1 VRHELH
7 AHLLHRNRLCM
18 SRRQLRERQKK
29 LHARLAI
36 MRQERDARI
45 TAQSEEEARARM
57 LVAGRRCAAHA
68 AAFGVSYCACSAEAK
83 RLRAPGAASEGG
95 ERKAGAVTF
104 PPPPPPSS
112 VAPRSCCDAGCCD
125 RYRREREAEL
135 AQKQAVQQ
143 AEEQKRGAQRRAEV
157 LKFLQMVPAALLNCC
172 LHISNHRARLLPRS
186 AATTPVAALSSCL
199 RWLTCTLRC
208 QRALEAEASARGWG
222 QRLRLSQSWRES
234 QRWPRTTTVPAAN
247 CRRRSLSLPPPI
259 RRCLLC
265 HRPRLQREQW

>member
-1 VRHELH
+1 
-7 AHLLHRNRLCM
+7 M

-83 RLRAPGAASEGG
+83 RLPGPGPPAHGG
-95 ERKAGAVTF
+95 YTKAGPVT
-104 PPPPPPSS
+104 PPPPPPPLLSPS
-112 VAPRSCCDAGCCD
+112 RSYCDAGCCD

-157 LKFLQMVPAALLNCC
+157 LKFLQMVPAALLICC
-172 LHISNHRARLLPRS
+172 LYISNHRALLLPRS
-186 AATTPVAALSSCL
+186 AATTPVATLSSCL

-208 QRALEAEASARGWG
+208 QCALEEEASARGWG
-222 QRLRLSQSWRES
+222 QRLCLSQSWRES

-247 CRRRSLSLPPPI
+247 CRRRSLSLPPPM
-259 RRCLLC
+259 RCCL
-265 HRPRLQREQW
+265 RLQRDQW